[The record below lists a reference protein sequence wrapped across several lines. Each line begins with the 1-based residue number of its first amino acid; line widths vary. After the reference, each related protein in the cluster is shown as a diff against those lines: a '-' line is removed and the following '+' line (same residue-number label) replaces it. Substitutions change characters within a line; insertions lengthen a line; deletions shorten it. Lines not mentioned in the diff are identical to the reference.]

1 MPSSRWA
8 RRRSRRRSG
17 YASAPPRARTV
28 MCGPGLIEAILSFAK
43 GEVETSRTH
52 STCVRATERRYT
64 EVPAGAERSL
74 QSIARDGMYDVNNW
88 SGREDL
94 NLRPPPPQ
102 GGALPGCATPRWN
115 CYRRRGTV
123 HRGRTSYPRILAGET
138 ESGFA
143 GTEKRQHILKLLDE
157 LVNNGGTLIG
167 IAQVILD
174 HEFVARAADGEAI
187 NV

>member
-1 MPSSRWA
+1 
-8 RRRSRRRSG
+8 
-17 YASAPPRARTV
+17 
-28 MCGPGLIEAILSFAK
+28 
-43 GEVETSRTH
+43 
-52 STCVRATERRYT
+52 
-64 EVPAGAERSL
+64 
-74 QSIARDGMYDVNNW
+74 
-88 SGREDL
+88 
-94 NLRPPPPQ
+94 
-102 GGALPGCATPRWN
+102 
-115 CYRRRGTV
+115 V

-143 GTEKRQHILKLLDE
+143 GTEQRQHILKLLDE